1 MFKKIRKIIGRKQPA
16 PRKSISELMY
26 EEGQRARLA
35 GVPIHSYIR
44 PVTFSTP
51 VVASAAAYKEAAWR
65 KGWHHMDEVLAS
77 EKFQINMFN
86 RRFQ

>member
-1 MFKKIRKIIGRKQPA
+1 MFESIRKILGKKQSA

-35 GVPIHSYIR
+35 GTPIHAYFR
-44 PVTFSTP
+44 PATFSTP
-51 VVASAAAYKEAAWR
+51 IVASAAAHKEAAWR

-77 EKFQINMFN
+77 K
-86 RRFQ
+86 